1 MSCAQIRGY
10 AEGWGRFQSRIHGG
24 SQDKPTSEVED
35 VSDEDRD
42 FLGSTLR
49 QSMGLDNA

>member
-24 SQDKPTSEVED
+24 ESSDSASEVED
-35 VSDEDRD
+35 VSEDEQEY
-42 FLGSTLR
+42 LGSTLLAK
-49 QSMGLDNA
+49 MGLSHA